1 MKIQVREE
9 TRGDMPAVRAVN
21 RVAFGRIQEVD
32 LVDRLRKTCR
42 ELLSLVAIAEM
53 GVVGHILFTP
63 VEIFGP
69 AGSIK
74 GAGLAPVAVVPEF
87 QKRGVGTALI
97 RAGIKKLK
105 QKGCPFIVVLGHPGY
120 YPRFGFVPGRTQ
132 GIRCEWEIPQEAF
145 LILLLDPMARW
156 DIQGTARYCPKFSEP
171 IWHLDKG
178 ENFLGTLFK
187 IFTF

>member
-21 RVAFGRIQEVD
+21 RAGFGRIQEVD

-63 VEIFGP
+63 VGIFGP

-105 QKGCPFIVVLGHPGY
+105 QKGCPVIVVLGHPGY

-132 GIRCEWEIPQEAF
+132 GIQCEWEVPQEAF
-145 LILLLDPMARW
+145 MILLLDPMARW
-156 DIQGTARYCPKFSEP
+156 DIQGTARYRPEFSEA
-171 IWHLDKG
+171 ISASG
-178 ENFLGTLFK
+178 
-187 IFTF
+187 